1 MNHSPRHGN
10 ELLFEEDLLCL
21 LFSVAFFLKKKTF
34 LFMGWDLGLGL
45 GFLGPLYIFCLL
57 HGLIMMATKI

>member
-21 LFSVAFFLKKKTF
+21 LFSVAFFFLKKNF
-34 LFMGWDLGLGL
+34 SFHGMG
-45 GFLGPLYIFCLL
+45 FRVRVRVPRSFIYILSFAWAD
-57 HGLIMMATKI
+57 HDGD